1 MALKWIALAASP
13 LDQLHDIQVTE
24 PVSFLPLSWGWW
36 ALLLVLLMLFLKILQ
51 TLRKRRHRQR
61 LIELAEAE
69 IAAASSLL
77 DVHTAIRRACLIVW
91 PRAQIAHLHGQ
102 AWLKFWTTT
111 WPSGLHDEVTADL
124 AEIQAQLYVAA
135 PAPEL
140 TQRYQALAKRW
151 IQVSW
156 AARLHGREV
165 R

>member
-24 PVSFLPLSWGWW
+24 PVTFLPLSWGWW
-36 ALLLVLLMLFLKILQ
+36 VLLIVLVVILMQ
-51 TLRKRRHRQR
+51 VLRTLRQRRQR
-61 LIELAEAE
+61 QQLINLAEAE
-69 IAAASSLL
+69 INAAASLL
-77 DVHTAIRRACLIVW
+77 DVHTAIRRACLIIW

-102 AWLKFWTTT
+102 AWLNFWTTT
-111 WPSGLHDEVTADL
+111 WPSSLQDEVAADL

-140 TQRYQALAKRW
+140 TQRYRALAKQW
-151 IQVSW
+151 LQASW